1 LSSEA
6 ATGDGRPRVVVA
18 RTLPRAGLDLL
29 AERFDVDEG
38 ELRVDLEQLRRRVQ
52 GAAALVA
59 DPTVPVNG
67 ELLDAAG
74 PTLRVVANFAVGYDN
89 VDLEACRQRGVT
101 FTNTPD
107 VLTNATAE
115 LAVALMMATA
125 RRLGE
130 AERMLRA
137 GDWRGWDPAQLLGRE
152 ISECRVGIVGLGRI
166 GGRVAELL
174 SGFGA
179 ALVYWSRTRRPELEE
194 RLGVTYLE
202 RDELFAN
209 SDIVTLHASLTGETR
224 HMIDAAALERFKQGA
239 ILVNT
244 ARGGLV
250 DTAALVDALRDG
262 RLGGAGLDVFESEP
276 DVPPELIEL
285 ENAVLVPHI
294 GSATASSRNA
304 MAELAARNVV
314 AVLEGKDP
322 LTPVVRGTR

>member
-1 LSSEA
+1 VA
-6 ATGDGRPRVVVA
+6 DRPRVVVA

-29 AERFDVDEG
+29 EERFEVDTG
-38 ELRVDLEQLRRRVQ
+38 DLRVDMDELRRRVA

-59 DPTVPVNG
+59 DPTVPVDG
-67 ELLDAAG
+67 PLLDAAG
-74 PTLRVVANFAVGYDN
+74 PSLRIVANFAVGYDN
-89 VDLEACRQRGVT
+89 IDLEAFRERGVT

-115 LAVALMMATA
+115 LALALMMAAA

-137 GDWRGWDPAQLLGRE
+137 GDWRGWDPDQLLGRE
-152 ISECRVGIVGLGRI
+152 LSECRIGIVGLGRI
-166 GGRVAELL
+166 GERLAELL

-179 ALVYWSRTRRPELEE
+179 QLGYWSRTRRPDAEE
-194 RLGVTYLE
+194 RLGLEYLE
-202 RDELFAN
+202 LDDLLGR
-209 SDIVTLHASLTGETR
+209 SDVVTLHVALTDETR
-224 HMIDAAALERFKQGA
+224 HMIDAASLKRFKPGA
-239 ILVNT
+239 ILVNA

-250 DTAALVDALRDG
+250 DSAALAQALREG
-262 RLGGAGLDVFESEP
+262 RLAAVGLDVFENEP
-276 DVPPELIEL
+276 KVPQELLDL

-294 GSATASSRNA
+294 GSATATARNA

-314 AVLEGKDP
+314 AVLSGEQP